1 MFQMP
6 FLRKLSQLI
15 RMGRK
20 QMRTD
25 LPTQDRVIY
34 EERIF
39 SRNITFMF
47 LAIAFLFLFLA
58 ERFDADMY
66 LPIKGQDMLLPFF
79 LMLAIAVNFSVL
91 KVKITLWG
99 LFLRFGILHYET
111 PWGDIQQAYIPSD
124 GIKGSV
130 KGWGI
135 TLTSIE
141 EGMRLSYSVPGKPK
155 VVCQMKSDLFNEVA
169 FSTSKP
175 EIALTALKEG
185 IGRSV
190 GNLSITAR

>member
-1 MFQMP
+1 MFQLP

-20 QMRTD
+20 QIRTD
-25 LPTQDRVIY
+25 LPIQDRVIY

-39 SRNITFMF
+39 SRNITFIF
-47 LAIAFLFLFLA
+47 LTIAFLFLFLA

-66 LPIKGQDMLLPFF
+66 LPIKGQDMFFPFF
-79 LMLAIAVNFSVL
+79 LMLAIAINFSVL
-91 KVKITLWG
+91 KVKITFWG

-111 PWGDIQQAYIPSD
+111 PWGDIKRAYITP
-124 GIKGSV
+124 GEIKGSA

-169 FSTSKP
+169 FSTSRP
-175 EIALTALKEG
+175 EIALTALREG
-185 IGRSV
+185 IGHSW
-190 GNLSITAR
+190 GKSG

>member
-1 MFQMP
+1 MFQML

-15 RMGRK
+15 RMGGK
-20 QMRTD
+20 QMHPG
-25 LPTQDRVIY
+25 LPIQDRVIY

-39 SRNITFMF
+39 SRNITFLF
-47 LAIAFLFLFLA
+47 LTIAFLFLFLA
-58 ERFDADMY
+58 EKSDADMY
-66 LPIKGQDMLLPFF
+66 LPIKGQDMLFPFF
-79 LMLAIAVNFSVL
+79 LMLAIAINFSVL
-91 KVKITLWG
+91 KVKITFWG

-111 PWGDIQQAYIPSD
+111 SWGDIKKAYITPEK
-124 GIKGSV
+124 IKGSV

-169 FSTSKP
+169 FSTSSP
-175 EIALTALKEG
+175 EIALTAIREG
-185 IGRSV
+185 IGRSG
-190 GNLSITAR
+190 GN